1 MTDKELSI
9 ELEKWLIN
17 HLHCE
22 NKWNRPVGKVLVK
35 YLNKTGNWKNAPRGN
50 PAKGWA
56 MRNKNKDV

>member
-22 NKWNRPVGKVLVK
+22 NKWNRPTGAIIRK
-35 YLNKTGNWKNAPRGN
+35 YLEKTKNWKCAPRGKPFTGN
-50 PAKGWA
+50 
-56 MRNKNKDV
+56 RY